1 MTSFPLLVRCH
12 SAVDVIS
19 CFSYYVGSQLV
30 IVVWKSRTVVNW
42 DSEETL
48 GLFALSAA
56 AYNGATYPLN
66 NIQIAPALLHPILL
80 CVGCLRRTWKILL
93 DTLPPFQ
100 PLLKIWSTD
109 GQCWLGPRFGKFF
122 IFLYAVYHP
131 EVELK
136 WKKRD
141 GLKKKCGNTA
151 WYLLTEPA
159 VEQMKFC
166 SIVSVCSGVVRGRIH
181 RHHGTSAKLKKK
193 CFWDLHQRRRARKLP
208 SHAVIY

>member
-1 MTSFPLLVRCH
+1 MTSFPLLVCCH

-19 CFSYYVGSQLV
+19 WFSYYVGTQLV

-100 PLLKIWSTD
+100 PLHKMWSTD
-109 GQCWLGPRFGKFF
+109 GQCWLGTRFGKFF
-122 IFLYAVYHP
+122 LCCIP
-131 EVELK
+131 SRSWIEVE
-136 WKKRD
+136 KRD
-141 GLKKKCGNTA
+141 ELKKMCGNTA

-159 VEQMKFC
+159 IE
-166 SIVSVCSGVVRGRIH
+166 
-181 RHHGTSAKLKKK
+181 
-193 CFWDLHQRRRARKLP
+193 
-208 SHAVIY
+208 